1 MNAPPTDATPRDPS
15 AAPTAPPASPA
26 KVKPRLRGV
35 SHEIAFYFAIAGTIA
50 LTMAAE
56 PGLKTTA
63 ALIYGLSIVTLFGT
77 SALYHRPM
85 WSPVARARL
94 RKADHAAIFVLI
106 AGSYAPLGLV
116 ALPPDAGMRLLAFAW
131 GGCALGLLKALFW
144 AHAPRWVTAA
154 SYILVGWAAAVEWT
168 AMGQALGSTRAGLIG
183 LGGVC
188 YSVGAIVYARK
199 RPDPVPHVFGYHE
212 IFHALVILA
221 AFIHFAALGSVVLG
235 GGAP

>member
-1 MNAPPTDATPRDPS
+1 MQRSTPT
-15 AAPTAPPASPA
+15 PTAGAASHEAPASPA
-26 KVKPRLRGV
+26 GKVKPRLRGV
-35 SHEIAFYFAIAGTIA
+35 SHESAFYFAIAGTIA
-50 LTMAAE
+50 LTMATE

-63 ALIYGLSIVTLFGT
+63 ALIYGLSIITLFGT

-94 RKADHAAIFVLI
+94 RRADHAAIFVLI

-116 ALPPDAGMRLLAFAW
+116 ALPPEAGTRLLAFAW

-154 SYILVGWAAAVEWT
+154 SYILVGWAAAVEWS
-168 AMGQALGSTRAGLIG
+168 AMGAALGSTRTMLIG

-188 YSVGAIVYARK
+188 YSVGAVVYARK
-199 RPDPVPHVFGYHE
+199 RPDPVPSVFGYHE
-212 IFHALVILA
+212 IFHALVIA
-221 AFIHFAALGSVVLG
+221 AALIHFAALGSVVLG
-235 GGAP
+235 GNAP

>member
-1 MNAPPTDATPRDPS
+1 MNAPSTDATPRDPS
-15 AAPTAPPASPA
+15 AAPPA

-35 SHEIAFYFAIAGTIA
+35 SHEIAFYFALAGTVA
-50 LTMAAE
+50 LTLAAE
-56 PGLKTTA
+56 PGLKTTT

-85 WSPVARARL
+85 WSPVARSRL

-106 AGSYAPLGLV
+106 AGSYAPVGLV
-116 ALPPDAGMRLLAFAW
+116 ALPSDVGVRLLTFAW
-131 GGCALGLLKALFW
+131 GACALGLLKALFW
-144 AHAPRWVTAA
+144 THAPRWLTVA
-154 SYILVGWAAAVEWT
+154 SYILVGWAAAIEWT
-168 AMGQALGSTRAGLIG
+168 ALLEALGSTRAGLLG

-188 YSVGAIVYARK
+188 YSVGAVVYARK

-221 AFIHFAALGSVVLG
+221 ALAHFAALGSVVLDG
-235 GGAP
+235 GPP